1 MPDPVLAVTLDTLR
15 RLALLAA
22 LLAPVLMP
30 ATVRASSIIVPDAS
44 PTIQAALNARPDTVL
59 VRAIVYAESPTIFAP
74 VVLKGI
80 PGTLHRPVVT
90 ALNIVPTSG
99 DGGTIRIDE
108 LDPTGPLTIRNN
120 GVRVSIVY
128 FLSRLFGGI
137 NDVSPSA
144 TTTGITFRNCL
155 VVGDASLKVDG
166 DLVFDRCIL
175 EDHLTVGDGK
185 CRLVMTHTQFQGK
198 GKGAA
203 VSTRG
208 GADILSASV
217 TDGVVRGYEFGFA
230 LSAVNSVEF
239 VNNQVSVCTGR
250 GIQAVGNLVR
260 VERNQ
265 VDSCGTFGIAA
276 TAADSLLVL
285 GNTVSACEG
294 FGMLAE
300 IGQRGRIAQNVVWG
314 NGLDGIWL
322 NAAHV
327 TGLLA
332 VVSNTSASNGG
343 SGFLSRCHVGGR
355 YDFTGNIGAGNQAF
369 GVQWGVPEVTL
380 VRCNDWFG
388 NSRGPVQGL
397 APSAADLALDPQF
410 CEQSA
415 GDFQLSASSP
425 LLDMPPCGL
434 VGALGAG
441 CEATTGVYPPAG
453 TAFRLDRV
461 GPIPASGP
469 VRIEFELAR
478 EAAIEL
484 EIFDIQGRLV
494 ASPARGA
501 WPAGRHVVEWSGM
514 VAGARAAGG
523 IYLVRYR
530 YPGGED
536 RRRLVRTR

>member
-1 MPDPVLAVTLDTLR
+1 
-15 RLALLAA
+15 
-22 LLAPVLMP
+22 
-30 ATVRASSIIVPDAS
+30 VRASSIIVPDQI
-44 PTIQAALNARPDTVL
+44 PTIQGALNARPDTVL
-59 VRAIVYAESPTIFAP
+59 VRAIVYPESPTIFAP

-80 PGTLHRPVVT
+80 PGALHRPVVT

-99 DGGTIRIDE
+99 DGATIRIDE

-217 TDGVVRGYEFGFA
+217 TDGVVRGYESGFA

-300 IGQRGRIAQNVVWG
+300 IGQRGRVAQNVASG
-314 NGLDGIWL
+314 ERARRDLAQRRSRDGP
-322 NAAHV
+322 AR
-327 TGLLA
+327 
-332 VVSNTSASNGG
+332 GG
-343 SGFLSRCHVGGR
+343 EQHERVEWRVRVPVEVPRRRALRLHRQHRRREPGFRDPVGCTR
-355 YDFTGNIGAGNQAF
+355 SDARPLQR
-369 GVQWGVPEVTL
+369 L
-380 VRCNDWFG
+380 VR
-388 NSRGPVQGL
+388 
-397 APSAADLALDPQF
+397 
-410 CEQSA
+410 
-415 GDFQLSASSP
+415 
-425 LLDMPPCGL
+425 
-434 VGALGAG
+434 
-441 CEATTGVYPPAG
+441 
-453 TAFRLDRV
+453 
-461 GPIPASGP
+461 
-469 VRIEFELAR
+469 ELAR
-478 EAAIEL
+478 AGPGPGAI
-484 EIFDIQGRLV
+484 GGGPR
-494 ASPARGA
+494 ARSA
-501 WPAGRHVVEWSGM
+501 V
-514 VAGARAAGG
+514 
-523 IYLVRYR
+523 L
-530 YPGGED
+530 
-536 RRRLVRTR
+536 